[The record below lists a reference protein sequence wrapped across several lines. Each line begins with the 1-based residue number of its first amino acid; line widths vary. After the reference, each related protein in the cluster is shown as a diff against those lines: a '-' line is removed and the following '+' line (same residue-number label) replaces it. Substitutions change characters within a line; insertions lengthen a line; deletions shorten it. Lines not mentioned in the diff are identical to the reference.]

1 MKKALSLL
9 ALVAVITMLS
19 SCKTNMRRDAKL
31 LAHKTEQ
38 CFSLIDTTDPNP
50 DSESIEKFNECYE
63 DMESMMDKFDKKYKN
78 EKNSAQFS
86 KLFME
91 EIRKSNLSP
100 DAKQTFEEIYAF
112 ASEQE

>member
-1 MKKALSLL
+1 M
-9 ALVAVITMLS
+9 T
-19 SCKTNMRRDAKL
+19 
-31 LAHKTEQ
+31 
-38 CFSLIDTTDPNP
+38 
-50 DSESIEKFNECYE
+50 
-63 DMESMMDKFDKKYKN
+63 FDKKYKN